1 MDVTDILRERMQE
14 PSGLNRMA
22 VVSLAVHVVVAAI
35 FLFAPASWLSSR
47 FTQDPDTVM
56 TITLG
61 GGGEG
66 PQSGGLTSMGG
77 RPIQTEAPP
86 DAPREALR
94 APAAAAP
101 EMTVPTPTARP
112 ARPSSTAVKQA
123 PDEARGRT
131 PTRGAQ
137 AEAGSAVAV
146 TGARGQGFG
155 LASGGGPG
163 VGANLDVG
171 DFCCPDYMVT
181 MITRIKSNWRQ
192 EQNVNGLTTIKFTI
206 ARDGRLQ
213 DIELERSSG
222 FTVADLAAQR
232 AVIVTSQ
239 LPPLP
244 AAYSNP
250 SLTVHL
256 HFQYQR

>member
-1 MDVTDILRERMQE
+1 
-14 PSGLNRMA
+14 
-22 VVSLAVHVVVAAI
+22 
-35 FLFAPASWLSSR
+35 
-47 FTQDPDTVM
+47 
-56 TITLG
+56 
-61 GGGEG
+61 
-66 PQSGGLTSMGG
+66 
-77 RPIQTEAPP
+77 
-86 DAPREALR
+86 
-94 APAAAAP
+94 
-101 EMTVPTPTARP
+101 
-112 ARPSSTAVKQA
+112 
-123 PDEARGRT
+123 
-131 PTRGAQ
+131 
-137 AEAGSAVAV
+137 
-146 TGARGQGFG
+146 
-155 LASGGGPG
+155 
-163 VGANLDVG
+163 
-171 DFCCPDYMVT
+171 